1 MDTKWK
7 KYKYS
12 GVNKALCVLVACFF
26 AVAFMLNIMSFVKY
40 AAFFEDD
47 LFNSDKVG
55 FYNSHVFEYT
65 FSIDIDSVFY
75 YTNIDAENKVYEAAK
90 AEYVEEGLAAY
101 KEAEQKC
108 RKSAARPSSTYSAL
122 AASYKIG
129 RASCRARVYHDV

>member
-108 RKSAARPSSTYSAL
+108 RKSADEIENYQSS
-122 AASYKIG
+122 
-129 RASCRARVYHDV
+129 